1 LRLRLI
7 AAGILFAVA
16 VGFAS
21 LPFHA
26 SIPGFKGVGGH
37 TLSCRAP
44 IIEGW
49 HGGSPARRLPGGAST
64 YDSSQQCGHDARV
77 RLVIS
82 GIVAASILVGVGVT
96 LWRGRRHRYPLG
108 ATSF

>member
-1 LRLRLI
+1 
-7 AAGILFAVA
+7 LFAVA
-16 VGFAS
+16 LGFAS

-26 SIPGFKGVGGH
+26 DIPGFKGVGSH

-49 HGGSPARRLPGGAST
+49 QGGSPTRHLPGGVQT
-64 YDSSQQCGHDARV
+64 YDSSQQCPHDARV
-77 RLVIS
+77 RLVAS
-82 GIVAASILVGVGVT
+82 GIAAATILVGVGVT